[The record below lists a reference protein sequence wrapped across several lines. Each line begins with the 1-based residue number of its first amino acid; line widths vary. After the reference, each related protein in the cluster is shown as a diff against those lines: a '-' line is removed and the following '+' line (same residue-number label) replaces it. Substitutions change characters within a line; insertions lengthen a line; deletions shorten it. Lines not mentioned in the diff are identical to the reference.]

1 MVALFSLRDENENLC
16 NLKVWQCLQNKGT
29 CEEEVTS
36 KVFLFTIEEK
46 VENGRWRSCEC
57 H

>member
-46 VENGRWRSCEC
+46 VENGRWPSCEC